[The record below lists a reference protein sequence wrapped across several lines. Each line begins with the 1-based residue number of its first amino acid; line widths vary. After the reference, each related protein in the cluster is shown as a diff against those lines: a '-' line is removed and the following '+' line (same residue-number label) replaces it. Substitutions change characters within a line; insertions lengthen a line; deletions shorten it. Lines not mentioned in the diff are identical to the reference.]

1 MSEELSREQ
10 RSMRHTDKAIE
21 ERKRIWL
28 QISDISEAEFDAHM
42 AFQRAR
48 QADVPQ
54 PGSKALDFELDR
66 LDRERRRNGETIRLS
81 ALHGKPVA
89 LIFGSYT

>member
-1 MSEELSREQ
+1 MNEELSQEQ
-10 RSMRHTDKAIE
+10 RAMRHVEKRIE
-21 ERKRIWL
+21 ERKKIWL
-28 QISDISEAEFDAHM
+28 EISDITEAEFDDHM
-42 AFQRAR
+42 AFQKAR

-54 PGSKALDFELDR
+54 PGAKMPDFELDV
-66 LDRERRRNGETIRLS
+66 LDRDRLRSGETVRLS

>member
-1 MSEELSREQ
+1 MTKELSQDEKA
-10 RSMRHTDKAIE
+10 MRHSSLTME
-21 ERKRIWL
+21 ERKKIWL
-28 QISDISEAEFDAHM
+28 DISDISEAEFDAHM

-48 QADVPQ
+48 QADVPR
-54 PGSKALDFELDR
+54 PGDVAPDFELELIDR
-66 LDRERRRNGETIRLS
+66 DRRRTGETVRLG